1 MDVPLEMDDGTIRHF
16 EGFRVQHKFITRT
29 GKRKKATCVSNI
41 SEIYP
46 LLSAIMG
53 ACLIPWVS
61 PGVVLPPVYG
71 DSGRIQVHGAALLSE
86 EKCQP

>member
-1 MDVPLEMDDGTIRHF
+1 
-16 EGFRVQHKFITRT
+16 
-29 GKRKKATCVSNI
+29 
-41 SEIYP
+41 
-46 LLSAIMG
+46 MG